1 MISYRLL
8 LSGYVCCILLICT
21 LSEKTH
27 PMGLETSFVL
37 ASIASGLASIC
48 VVLALWSFVRLSR
61 VEAQLGNLDDK
72 LPPKRILELE
82 SAFDHMTT
90 AFEGLQQ
97 KNLEWKQSV
106 HGSVQRMDSIM
117 RRNEKASEQLLQDDG
132 TLNEDIVKAAP
143 PEGLALQQDAIA
155 TSKQQA
161 LRMRWN
167 KNRGVQ

>member
-1 MISYRLL
+1 
-8 LSGYVCCILLICT
+8 
-21 LSEKTH
+21 
-27 PMGLETSFVL
+27 MGPETAFVL

-82 SAFDHMTT
+82 AAFDHMTS

-97 KNLEWKQSV
+97 KNQEWKQSV
-106 HGSVQRMDSIM
+106 HGSVQRMDQIM
-117 RRNEKASEQLLQDDG
+117 RRNEKASVQLLEEDG
-132 TLNEDIVKAAP
+132 SLNEDIVKAPA
-143 PEGLALQQDAIA
+143 PEGLTLEPDPVG